1 MAGAKN
7 EFTNVTRLNPE
18 AIGEPG
24 KRTFRVLVESGSSSA
39 TIWLEKEQL
48 FQLAL
53 AMQQLFV
60 SLSKQR
66 DTPGTPP
73 VEREAKGLPSLD
85 FKASKLALGH
95 DANRGMFI
103 IDAHDLEDEDEDT
116 PIVRVWASREQVEK
130 FAEEAL
136 RACASGRPLCPLCG
150 RPIDPDGHGCPRVNG
165 YAKALDLRE

>member
-1 MAGAKN
+1 MARAKN

-24 KRTFRVLVESGSSSA
+24 KRTFRVTVDSSSSTA

-48 FQLAL
+48 FRLAL

-60 SLSKQR
+60 SLSRQSS
-66 DTPGTPP
+66 TLGTPP
-73 VEREAKGLPSLD
+73 VEREAKGLTSLD

-95 DANRGMFI
+95 DAKRGMFI

-116 PIVRVWASREQVEK
+116 PVVRVWASREQVEK
-130 FAEEAL
+130 FADEAI
-136 RACASGRPLCPLCG
+136 RVCASGRPLCPLCG
-150 RPIDPDGHGCPRVNG
+150 RPIDPEGHGCPRVNG
-165 YAKALDLRE
+165 HAKAFDLRE

>member
-7 EFTNVTRLNPE
+7 EFTNLTRLTPE

-24 KRTFRVLVESGSSSA
+24 KRTFRVMADSGSSSA

-60 SLSKQR
+60 SLSKQSG
-66 DTPGTPP
+66 TSGTPP
-73 VEREAKGLPSLD
+73 VEREAKGLTSLD
-85 FKASKLALGH
+85 FKANKLALGH
-95 DANRGMFI
+95 DANRGTFI

-116 PIVRVWASREQVEK
+116 P
-130 FAEEAL
+130 
-136 RACASGRPLCPLCG
+136 LCYTKIG
-150 RPIDPDGHGCPRVNG
+150 
-165 YAKALDLRE
+165 